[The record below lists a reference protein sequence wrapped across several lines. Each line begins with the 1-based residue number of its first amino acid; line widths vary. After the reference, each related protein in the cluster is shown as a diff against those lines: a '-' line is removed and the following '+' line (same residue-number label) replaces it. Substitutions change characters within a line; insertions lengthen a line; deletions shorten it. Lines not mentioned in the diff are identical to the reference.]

1 MYQLPPP
8 VAAPLIT
15 ERLLLKSPTPD
26 DAAKLLAFR
35 IATREHLQ
43 RWEPARSDAFYT
55 LAAVESQLRDMLQ
68 QIRNQSAVHWLL
80 HARQQQ
86 EQQGESKIIG
96 ACSFTNIVRGP
107 FQACHLGF
115 SLAHEYEGQGLMH
128 EALQAAIA
136 DIFNHHGLHRIMA
149 NYQPHNQRSGQ
160 LLTRL
165 GFEREGLAR
174 AYLHING
181 AWADHVLTSLIN
193 PQQAGEP

>member
-1 MYQLPPP
+1 MNELPPP
-8 VAAPLIT
+8 VTAPLIT
-15 ERLLLKSPTPD
+15 ERLLLKCPTVD
-26 DAAKLLAFR
+26 DAAAMLAFR
-35 IATREHLQ
+35 ITTREHLQ
-43 RWEPARSDAFYT
+43 AWEPARSDAFYT

-68 QIRNQSAVHWLL
+68 QIRNQSAVYWLL

-86 EQQGESKIIG
+86 EQQGDAKIIG
-96 ACSFTNIVRGP
+96 ACSFTNIVRGA

-115 SLAHEYEGQGLMH
+115 SLAREHQGQGLMH
-128 EALQAAIA
+128 EALQAATA

-193 PQQAGEP
+193 PQQAGGQ

>member
-149 NYQPHNQRSGQ
+149 N
-160 LLTRL
+160 
-165 GFEREGLAR
+165 
-174 AYLHING
+174 
-181 AWADHVLTSLIN
+181 
-193 PQQAGEP
+193 